1 MNQATQPVRG
11 RGTVLTAVA
20 IAVAV
25 VASLALAPFASAAAN
40 PVATGSTTTITLNS
54 GFFKKMKK
62 NGIKVL
68 GVSPG
73 TVKSK
78 TVTLP
83 IEEGSLDV
91 NGQGTLTHSG
101 GIKFKHGKKTAK
113 LSALVLDTTASS
125 LSGKLGSK
133 SLKIASVSGVTAT
146 RNGFGTNVAV
156 KSLKLTGKAAKQL
169 NKKLGFSGNK
179 KKNKR
184 ASASGSS
191 SLPFKGNQVLGGS
204 SSSTQP
210 KTIGMT
216 ATGQVALIP
225 DPSNFA
231 KLAEVATTLTP
242 IAPAAIISGAPVTI
256 GFPIGGGNIAPA
268 GNGGVPQTLG
278 GLKLF
283 QNLGGGK
290 ESTITLVA
298 LWIDLTTLKA
308 TAEVTVSSTVD
319 PKLNLGAFGRTS
331 IADVSLAGATIK
343 SDPAAHTVTIENASA
358 SLQATTAEVLNGVF
372 GTPLGKAP
380 FKAGDPLGTF
390 SFTATTE

>member
-40 PVATGSTTTITLNS
+40 AVATGSTTTITLNS

-133 SLKIASVSGVTAT
+133 NL
-146 RNGFGTNVAV
+146 
-156 KSLKLTGKAAKQL
+156 
-169 NKKLGFSGNK
+169 
-179 KKNKR
+179 KR
-184 ASASGSS
+184 ASASKSS

-204 SSSTQP
+204 SSTTQP
-210 KTIGMT
+210 KTVGLT

-231 KLAEVATTLTP
+231 KLAEVLTTLSP
-242 IAPAAIISGAPVTI
+242 IAPAAVISGAPVTV
-256 GFPIGGGNIAPA
+256 GFPISGGNIAPA
-268 GNGGVPQTLG
+268 GNGGVPQTSG
-278 GLKLF
+278 GLKL
-283 QNLGGGK
+283 QQILVPGEK

-298 LWIDLTTLKA
+298 LW
-308 TAEVTVSSTVD
+308 
-319 PKLNLGAFGRTS
+319 
-331 IADVSLAGATIK
+331 
-343 SDPAAHTVTIENASA
+343 
-358 SLQATTAEVLNGVF
+358 
-372 GTPLGKAP
+372 
-380 FKAGDPLGTF
+380 
-390 SFTATTE
+390 

>member
-133 SLKIASVSGVTAT
+133 SLKIG
-146 RNGFGTNVAV
+146 
-156 KSLKLTGKAAKQL
+156 
-169 NKKLGFSGNK
+169 
-179 KKNKR
+179 R
-184 ASASGSS
+184 ASCRER
-191 SLPFKGNQVLGGS
+191 V
-204 SSSTQP
+204 
-210 KTIGMT
+210 
-216 ATGQVALIP
+216 
-225 DPSNFA
+225 
-231 KLAEVATTLTP
+231 
-242 IAPAAIISGAPVTI
+242 
-256 GFPIGGGNIAPA
+256 
-268 GNGGVPQTLG
+268 
-278 GLKLF
+278 
-283 QNLGGGK
+283 
-290 ESTITLVA
+290 
-298 LWIDLTTLKA
+298 
-308 TAEVTVSSTVD
+308 
-319 PKLNLGAFGRTS
+319 
-331 IADVSLAGATIK
+331 
-343 SDPAAHTVTIENASA
+343 
-358 SLQATTAEVLNGVF
+358 
-372 GTPLGKAP
+372 
-380 FKAGDPLGTF
+380 
-390 SFTATTE
+390 

>member
-40 PVATGSTTTITLNS
+40 PVATGSTTTVTLNS
-54 GFFKKMKK
+54 GFFKKLKK

-68 GVSPG
+68 GVSPT

-83 IEEGSLDV
+83 IEEGSLDTA
-91 NGQGTLTHSG
+91 GQGTLTHSG
-101 GIKFKHGKKTAK
+101 GIKLKAGKK
-113 LSALVLDTTASS
+113 SAVLKELVLDTTASS
-125 LSGKLGSK
+125 LTGKLGSK
-133 SLKIASVSGVTAT
+133 VLKVATVSGVTAT
-146 RNGFGTNVAV
+146 RNGFGTNVAI
-156 KSLKLTGKAAKQL
+156 KSMKLTGKAAKEL
-169 NKKLGFSGNK
+169 NKKLGFTGK
-179 KKNKR
+179 KKNKKGKTV
-184 ASASGSS
+184 SAPKP
-191 SLPFKGNQVLGGS
+191 LKGNQVLGGS
-204 SSSTQP
+204 SSTTQP
-210 KTIGMT
+210 KTIGVT

-231 KLAEVATTLTP
+231 KLAEVATELTP
-242 IAPAAIISGAPVTI
+242 IAPAAIISAAPVTVA
-256 GFPIGGGNIAPA
+256 FPISGGNIAPA
-268 GNGGVPQTLG
+268 GNGGVPQTIG
-278 GLKLF
+278 GLKLH
-283 QNLGGGK
+283 QILVPGEK
-290 ESTITLVA
+290 ESTITLVG
-298 LWIDLTTLKA
+298 LWMDLTTLKA

-319 PKLNLGAFGRTS
+319 PKLNLGSFGRTS
-331 IADVSLAGATIK
+331 IADISMAGATVK
-343 SDPAAHTVTIENASA
+343 SDPVAHTVTIEKASA
-358 SLQATTAEVLNGVF
+358 TLQATTAEVLNSVF